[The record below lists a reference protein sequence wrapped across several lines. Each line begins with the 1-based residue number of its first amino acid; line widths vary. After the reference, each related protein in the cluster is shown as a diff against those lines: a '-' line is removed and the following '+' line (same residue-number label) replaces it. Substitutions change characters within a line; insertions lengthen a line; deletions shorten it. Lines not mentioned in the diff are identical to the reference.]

1 MKLNKVITSVLVMIL
16 VFLCL
21 STTKVQASLFDID
34 KEEKSEIEKTIDK
47 DDGGLFEKIIAK
59 MIRRS
64 CRRYF

>member
-59 MIRRS
+59 MIRMS